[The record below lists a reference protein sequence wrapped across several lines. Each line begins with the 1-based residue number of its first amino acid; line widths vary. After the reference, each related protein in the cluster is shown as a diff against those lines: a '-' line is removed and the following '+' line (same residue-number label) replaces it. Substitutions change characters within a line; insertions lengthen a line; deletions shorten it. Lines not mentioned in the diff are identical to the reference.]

1 MNVDLVFEGGGVLG
15 VSHAGAYK
23 AIVDGGYNIQ
33 RCAGTS
39 AGAVM
44 ATLIVAGYSSEE
56 IIKILYSIDFKTFM
70 KKTKTSKIFG
80 IGKPLSLI
88 FNKGVFDSTIVETW
102 MAALLKDKGIRT
114 FRDIMNNGES
124 RVKIIAADITRK
136 KMIILPED
144 LKDYGIDPLS
154 FSVAKAVRMSCSIP
168 FYFTPVL
175 LKDKEDKEY
184 FIVDGGLLSN
194 FPVWIF
200 DREGIPRWPTFGIR
214 VKDLESE
221 TEKGKKGIL
230 SYTKDVLSAPLNQSE
245 DNFIRHRDF
254 IRTIILDND
263 NSIKS
268 TDFNEANKYI
278 NHLFTIGYKS
288 TIKFIESWDFQRY
301 RRVFK
306 II

>member
-23 AIVDGGYNIQ
+23 AISDRGYSIQ

-44 ATLIVAGYSSEE
+44 ATLIAAGYSSEE
-56 IIKILYSIDFKTFM
+56 IVKILYSIDFKTFM
-70 KKTKTSKIFG
+70 KKTKTSKILG
-80 IGKPLSLI
+80 IGKPLSVI
-88 FNKGVFDSTIVETW
+88 FNKGVFDSSILENW
-102 MAALLKDKGIRT
+102 MEDLLKDKGIRT
-114 FRDIMNNGES
+114 FKDLMKDGES
-124 RVKIIAADITRK
+124 KVKIIAADITRK
-136 KMIILPED
+136 KMIVLPED
-144 LKDYGIDPLS
+144 LKDYEIDPLD
-154 FSVAKAVRMSCSIP
+154 FSVAKAVRMSCAIP
-168 FYFTPVL
+168 FYFTPVV
-175 LKDKEDKEY
+175 LKSNGKDY

-200 DREGIPRWPTFGIR
+200 DKEGTPRWPTFGIR
-214 VKDLESE
+214 VKDLESN
-221 TEKGKKGIL
+221 TAKGKKGIL
-230 SYTKDVLSAPLNQSE
+230 SYTKDVFSAPLNQSE

-268 TDFNEANKYI
+268 TDFKEANKYI

-288 TIKFIESWDFQRY
+288 TVKFIESWDFQRY
-301 RRVFK
+301 RRAFK
-306 II
+306 VI